1 MQLLGWFSSPRNGDW
16 RSPVPELKQADYI
29 GCRKGVMMYR
39 AKADR
44 FRQRVGWLAT
54 TAEEAALHPPRMR
67 SWAFWCLSFTLFRA
81 SLSGWSLERGKWG
94 GGEWGLGFSGSCMGE
109 LEVPTK
115 QEPISM
121 ATFIVV
127 L

>member
-1 MQLLGWFSSPRNGDW
+1 MSGKSWACAQIW
-16 RSPVPELKQADYI
+16 
-29 GCRKGVMMYR
+29 

-44 FRQRVGWLAT
+44 FRQGVGWLAT

-81 SLSGWSLERGKWG
+81 SLSGWSLERRR
-94 GGEWGLGFSGSCMGE
+94 WGLGFSGSCMGE
-109 LEVPTK
+109 LAVPTK

-121 ATFIVV
+121 VTFIVV